1 MVYQLPRN
9 VYNLLEEVFR
19 DRAKSEIFA
28 KAIEESIQAIDDK
41 VKEQINEKKLLIK
54 TELKEELKKELVTN
68 EFLINVK
75 QELEHKIEE
84 LNFKIDNVKQE
95 LEFKI
100 GLVEHKIDKQTLLIK
115 VLIGL
120 NIIALT
126 FLNPTFVELI
136 KSLIK

>member
-9 VYNLLEEVFR
+9 VYNLLEEAFK
-19 DRAKSEIFA
+19 DKTKSEIFA

-41 VKEQINEKKLLIK
+41 AKEQINEKKLLIK

-75 QELEHKIEE
+75 QELEFNI
-84 LNFKIDNVKQE
+84 NSVKQE

-100 GLVEHKIDKQTLLIK
+100 DKIGLLVK
-115 VLIGL
+115 VLIGI
-120 NIIALT
+120 NVIALT